1 VFADSTDILSFAALT
16 RRLSEVRHG
25 EEHLKMQ
32 LPVDS
37 PHNSIL
43 RLKDIVA
50 YTGIPYPWI
59 RRQFPDMYR
68 FEFPDA
74 PRPAPKGNEKP
85 MDKHE
90 IEERQRELSRFFYG
104 WDLGT
109 LVKARVGHEWKIV
122 NRRQN
127 AASLGAAPSPQAH
140 AGKMIN
146 MSIGEDHR
154 LRFK

>member
-1 VFADSTDILSFAALT
+1 VDSTDILSFAALT

-25 EEHLKMQ
+25 EEHLKMN

-37 PHNSIL
+37 TFNSVL
-43 RLKDIVA
+43 RLRDICA
-50 YTGIPYPWI
+50 YTHIPYPWI
-59 RRQFPDMYR
+59 RRQFPEMYR
-68 FEFPDA
+68 FEFVGA
-74 PRPAPKGNEKP
+74 ERPEPKGKDKP
-85 MDKHE
+85 ATKYE

-122 NRRQN
+122 NRHQN
-127 AASLGAAPSPQAH
+127 AASLGGAPRPQAD
-140 AGKMIN
+140 ARKMIN